1 MAGDCGRFGVE
12 ILGARLIWWWGLFW
26 LGGVEGW
33 NWFWGLVGV
42 GSFGVGGVWCAVV
55 GGRSVARAGFWIGVL
70 WALFWRG
77 SSFFGRSG
85 DDGGVLLASGR
96 VFLLERGG
104 LGGAFSFDRA
114 RVIDGGFFWLSWCGG
129 GGVFGAGV
137 VFASWARGFWR
148 GLFRGVGGSL
158 AGMVR

>member
-1 MAGDCGRFGVE
+1 M
-12 ILGARLIWWWGLFW
+12 GAKL
-26 LGGVEGW
+26 V
-33 NWFWGLVGV
+33 VGV
-42 GSFGVGGVWCAVV
+42 LL
-55 GGRSVARAGFWIGVL
+55 ARAGFWIGVL

-129 GGVFGAGV
+129 GE
-137 VFASWARGFWR
+137 WWGFWL
-148 GLFRGVGGSL
+148 GVFRGVGLWRWRGL
-158 AGMVR
+158 VVARL